1 MLQKKTKGIYP
12 LTIWVYAFSFT
23 RIYVLAFSTIR
34 FYIHDYSIL
43 HSRLFD
49 SAFTTISHILND
61 NTHSKLLISV
71 KIRVYLSI
79 LGVSYTT
86 KVLNECGAVFTFKYF
101 LPILTDSED
110 AWSVKLPTV
119 TMYCPALLRNT
130 TTGVLL

>member
-1 MLQKKTKGIYP
+1 MP
-12 LTIWVYAFSFT
+12 LVLRGYMFWLSRLFDSTFT
-23 RIYVLAFSTIR
+23 TIR
-34 FYIHDYSIL
+34 FCIHDYSIL